1 MDKRL
6 RQSTLTIAENSI
18 AYSRNYFVRDIDLK
32 IFNLNS

>member
-18 AYSRNYFVRDIDLK
+18 AYSYNYLVRDID
-32 IFNLNS
+32 